1 MFKVILDSIPTH
13 SCYCYFYYWPQHRI
27 EYLIMGI
34 GDQNSKQ
41 PMPRFDK
48 KKQRSKPFSKKRTS
62 AKKSVQKISC
72 SFKFVLFLSFLLP
85 PLSPVWHRTIW
96 KKEISNMWFCS
107 LVVFAYLALFF
118 VDDWSVPHTCSHLVT
133 PGHTYLTVRTRIPF
147 GVLTFIIRSR
157 KVVFTPANV
166 GPRSTDLA
174 PGAFTP
180 VHSVPI
186 FLESTKSRLN

>member
-1 MFKVILDSIPTH
+1 MSPVCVEIYIFRGSVSFLMFKVILDSIPTH

-72 SFKFVLFLSFLLP
+72 CFKFVLFLSFLLP

-118 VDDWSVPHTCSHLVT
+118 VDDWSVPHTWSHLVT
-133 PGHTYLTVRTRIPF
+133 PVHTWSYL
-147 GVLTFIIRSR
+147 L
-157 KVVFTPANV
+157 N
-166 GPRSTDLA
+166 GPHQN
-174 PGAFTP
+174 P
-180 VHSVPI
+180 VWSAHVHY
-186 FLESTKSRLN
+186 